1 MDDSPVKPAN
11 YIFDNTYRNM
21 SEKKKF
27 EKDPKFAYFNA
38 IVKLKQN
45 YMKNKRDVY
54 EHMFRNPEQG

>member
-1 MDDSPVKPAN
+1 MDDSPVKPSN

-45 YMKNKRDVY
+45 YLKNKRDVY
-54 EHMFRNPEQG
+54 